1 MRSSRGPRLVLS
13 LLAIACIAS
22 PARAQVEESPTAT
35 IRLIA
40 HTPWTTPED
49 PLVRITVRI
58 DNEGA
63 GTIANPVVGWRLGP
77 RVTSRERYETALEEG
92 PAFAAVADTVFRG
105 SGLAPGDA
113 IEVPITIDTAET
125 QAIEDD
131 SAVYPLQNEL
141 RSDDELVASMT
152 TAVIHIFQDPPLA
165 PVHFSW
171 WTEVASP
178 VAFGPD
184 GTLIDPGF
192 EAALGSGGG
201 IVAQVEAIA
210 HLLTAP
216 DQEAAVDLIVA
227 PIALDQLRRASDG
240 YERRDG
246 STAKAGDPAPVAAA
260 ETLDRLREIARS
272 PQARLHA
279 MPFAAPRLPALLS
292 SGLGTHLEAQWRLG
306 DETFEELVGERPD
319 PAVARPPGLV
329 FDQAS
334 VDALAARGA
343 TTILGA
349 PDSVQR
355 PPQDNAFAP
364 PPAAML
370 STTPGGEVALL
381 LPDPGAQA
389 LLSDPALREDPVLAS
404 QVLLGELATI
414 WKEEPVPVP
423 PVERGLALDL
433 SFDLPAAFWRSA
445 LRRLTEA
452 PFLQPEHAE
461 DLPGEINPGPQPAA
475 LDPSTPDGFSSLY
488 VQELSSTA
496 RRLSTFGAV
505 VEEPAGEVDRLRRAV
520 RYAEASQYVGNESSG
535 LAWLDTVNG
544 VIDRTFSLLVP
555 DTSRVLRFTSRSGDI
570 HLRMDDPGDR
580 VLNFRV
586 ELASGRVDFLNGAEQ
601 VVRLDEA
608 NEVITFQAEV
618 KAAGRSRIDVL
629 VSSPD
634 GVILAREVLVVSST
648 AINPIALVITLAA
661 GVVLIGLWSRR
672 LFRRRNL

>member
-1 MRSSRGPRLVLS
+1 MRSFRGPRLVLS
-13 LLAIACIAS
+13 LLAIAWIAA
-22 PARAQVEESPTAT
+22 PARAQLEDSPTAT
-35 IRLIA
+35 IRLLTQ
-40 HTPWTTPED
+40 TPWTTPED
-49 PLVRITVRI
+49 PVVRIIVRV
-58 DNEGA
+58 DNEGT

-77 RVTSRERYETALEEG
+77 RVTSRERYETALQEG
-92 PAFAAVADTVFRG
+92 PSFAAVADTVFRG
-105 SGLAPGDA
+105 SELASGGS
-113 IEVPITIDTAET
+113 IEVPITIDTSET
-125 QAIEDD
+125 QGIEDD
-131 SAVYPLQNEL
+131 SAVYPLQIEV

-152 TAVIHIFQDPPLA
+152 TAVIHIFQRPLA
-165 PVHFSW
+165 PVWFSW

-192 EAALGSGGG
+192 ESALGSGGG

-210 HLLTAP
+210 HLLTVP
-216 DQEAAVDLIVA
+216 DAEAVDLMVA
-227 PIALDQLRRASDG
+227 PIALEQLRRASDG

-246 STAKAGDPAPVAAA
+246 STARAGDPAPVAAA

-306 DETFEELVGERPD
+306 DATFEELVGERPD
-319 PAVARPPGLV
+319 PTVARPPGLA

-334 VDALAARGA
+334 VDALVARGA

-349 PDSVQR
+349 PDSVPR
-355 PPQDNAFAP
+355 PPQENDFAP
-364 PPAAML
+364 PPAATL

-381 LPDPGAQA
+381 LPDPGSQV
-389 LLSDPALREDPVLAS
+389 LLSDPGLREDPVLAA

-414 WKEEPVPVP
+414 WKEEPVPEP

-433 SFDLPAAFWRSA
+433 PSDLPGAFWRPA

-452 PFLQPEHAE
+452 PFLEPVHAE
-461 DLPGEINPGPQPAA
+461 DLGSKINPGPQPAA
-475 LDPSTPDGFSSLY
+475 LDPSAPDGFSSLY

-496 RRLSTFGAV
+496 RRLSAFGAV

-555 DTSRVLRFTSRSGDI
+555 DTSRVLRFTSRSGVI
-570 HLRMDDPGDR
+570 SLALGDPGDR

-586 ELASGRVDFLNGAEQ
+586 ELASGRVDFLDGAEQ

-608 NEVITFQAEV
+608 NEVITFRAEV
-618 KAAGRSRIDVL
+618 KAAGPSRIDVL

-648 AINPIALVITLAA
+648 AINPIALVITIGA
-661 GVVLIGLWSRR
+661 GVVLVGLWSRR
-672 LFRRRNL
+672 LFRRRSP